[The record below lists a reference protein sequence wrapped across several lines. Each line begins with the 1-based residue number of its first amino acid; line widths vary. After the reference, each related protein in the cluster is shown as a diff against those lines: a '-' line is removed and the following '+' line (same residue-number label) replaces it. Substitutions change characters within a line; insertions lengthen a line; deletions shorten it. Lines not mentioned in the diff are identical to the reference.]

1 MMDVILAVLAILGIL
16 YAAFIEHQDV
26 LMGAVTG

>member
-16 YAAFIEHQDV
+16 YTALIEHQDV
-26 LMGAVTG
+26 LMGVVTG